1 MTAREL
7 IEKRIIDLNREKGL
21 FPSAGCRVLAAVSGG
36 ADSVCMLN
44 ALAGIAAQLK
54 ISIVVAHYNHSTRG
68 EESDAD
74 ERFVEGMAEE
84 MGLDFISGRLDPE
97 LMESA
102 GTGSREADLR
112 EMRRAFLTR
121 AARVKSATRIAL
133 AHNSDDQAETSLMRL
148 IRGSSPSGVAAM
160 RPVSGSFVRPL
171 LYCSRPE
178 IEAFCAESGLAFRTD
193 SSNADM
199 RHTRNRMRL
208 SLLPLIESE
217 FNPRARENIVKFA
230 DLLRDDIDL
239 LEMIAG
245 AAAADALIERG
256 PGRVAYR
263 RDSLAALPEPLL
275 RRALRNSAAS
285 VLGGLA
291 WRIEN
296 SHIEAMTR
304 SCVSP
309 GTGAETALPGGAR
322 MIKKYDSVEIVSGP
336 QQSEAQASPPR
347 AFKAAPGIVA
357 LPEFGIEL
365 ELIELSPA
373 PRMAANDNPFTAYLD
388 ADALGDE
395 LIARSR
401 EPGDVFQPL
410 GMKSE
415 KKLSDFFIDAK
426 VDRSERET
434 AALLTASGGIAWVVG
449 HRISH
454 RFRVGGH
461 TTRVMRISARPL
473 GEGAT
478 D

>member
-1 MTAREL
+1 M
-7 IEKRIIDLNREKGL
+7 

-44 ALAGIAAQLK
+44 ALSGLASALK
-54 ISIVVAHYNHSTRG
+54 ISVVVAHYNHSTRG

-74 ERFVEGMAEE
+74 ERFVKGMSEE
-84 MGLDFISGRLDPE
+84 MGLDFIGGRLDPAA
-97 LMESA
+97 MESA
-102 GTGSREADLR
+102 ATGSREADLR

-121 AARVKSATRIAL
+121 AARVKSASRIAL
-133 AHNSDDQAETSLMRL
+133 AHNADDQAETSLMRL
-148 IRGSSPSGVAAM
+148 LRGSSPSGVAAM
-160 RPVSGSFVRPL
+160 RPVSGLFVRPL
-171 LYCSRPE
+171 LYCSRTE
-178 IEAFCAESGLAFRTD
+178 IESFCEESGLSFRTD
-193 SSNADM
+193 SSNADT

-208 SLLPLIESE
+208 TLLPLIESE

-245 AAAADALIERG
+245 AAAADALIERA
-256 PGRVAYR
+256 PGRVSYR
-263 RDSLAALPEPLL
+263 RDALAGLPEPLL
-275 RRALRNSAAS
+275 RRVLRNSASA

-304 SCVSP
+304 SCLST
-309 GTGAETALPGGAR
+309 GTGTEIALPGGAR
-322 MIKKYDSVEIVSGP
+322 MLKKYDSVELVSGAEESGE
-336 QQSEAQASPPR
+336 QVVIPR
-347 AFKAAPGIVA
+347 AFKAVPGTVA

-365 ELIELSPA
+365 ELREMSPA

-388 ADALGDE
+388 ADALGDK
-395 LIARSR
+395 LVARRR

-410 GMKSE
+410 GMKRE

-426 VDRSERET
+426 VDRAERES
-434 AALLTASGGIAWVVG
+434 AALLAAAGGIAWVVG

-473 GEGAT
+473 GEGAA